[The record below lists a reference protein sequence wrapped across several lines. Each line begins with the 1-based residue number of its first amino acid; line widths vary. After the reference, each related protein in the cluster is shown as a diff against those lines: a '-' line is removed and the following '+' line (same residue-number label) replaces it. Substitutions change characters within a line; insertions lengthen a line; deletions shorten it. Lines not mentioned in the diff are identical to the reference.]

1 VGDLNMDLNSESRFT
16 FESTA
21 VDVHEDRVAAVC
33 VGAQEEGGV
42 AERVWRVRMRTVV
55 AADVLGSSGDSRLC
69 VPSASCCGRRSSRL
83 TYAYYGAVLMAP
95 SCGVY

>member
-1 VGDLNMDLNSESRFT
+1 MGDLNMDLNSESRFT

-55 AADVLGSSGDSRLC
+55 AADVLGSGRDGRLC
-69 VPSASCCGRRSSRL
+69 
-83 TYAYYGAVLMAP
+83 AYVGARVWAAVVRCRGGGHVTAP
-95 SCGVY
+95 RPRAGA